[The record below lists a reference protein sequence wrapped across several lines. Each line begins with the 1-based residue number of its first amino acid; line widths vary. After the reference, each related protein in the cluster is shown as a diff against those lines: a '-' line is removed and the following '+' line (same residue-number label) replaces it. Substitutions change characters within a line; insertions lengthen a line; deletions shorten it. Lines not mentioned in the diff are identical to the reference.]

1 MRLKDSSA
9 GGSVV
14 FLTMFSVLSQLL
26 GFLYRVCLS
35 RMVGAQV
42 MGLYQLVMPVY
53 SVLMSIT
60 AIGLT
65 AAVSNFTSRYLAL
78 DNVRAVRQ
86 TVRSCMILLGCLMIP
101 VAAVTAALYDPISV
115 YLLGDARTQMGL
127 LLLLPCVAL
136 TGVENLHKHFF
147 YGSGQVRTPAV
158 VELLE
163 QVIRAGAVLGLL
175 ALFLPQNP
183 ERTVGLIVV
192 GMILCEI
199 FSSVTLVTFYRC
211 RLGRMGDG
219 GAGEQPRRLYRRV
232 AAIALP
238 VGATALLGNLMGAVN
253 AALIPQ
259 RLVAGGVRLEQAMS
273 DFGVLCGMTMP
284 MLSLPTVFLGA
295 LNLIM
300 VPRVAGNCAL
310 GRTDRANWEV
320 LRTLEMVSLIIL
332 PCMALMTV
340 VGSDLG
346 VLLFGES
353 KAGQYIVPLGVATA
367 CSCFQAVLS
376 GGLNAANHQGT
387 AALIA
392 LICDVVQ
399 LVLTA
404 LLMGRPGG
412 GMGGF
417 VIGVV
422 VSSVLGLA
430 LCGLAIRRHTGL
442 RVKLCRMLALPG
454 LATLLSWQLALLLH
468 NGLRQAQAP
477 QTVQVGSVLAFGA
490 VVYLSALC
498 AMGAGQN
505 GFFPRTGKNCVDKSK
520 QGRYNS

>member
-9 GGSVV
+9 GGNVV
-14 FLTMFSVLSQLL
+14 FLTVFSVLSQLL

-65 AAVSNFTSRYLAL
+65 AAVSNLTSRYLAL
-78 DNVRAVRQ
+78 DNVKAVRQ
-86 TVRSCMILLGCLMIP
+86 TVKKGIILLGCMMIP
-101 VAAVTAALYDPISV
+101 VAAVTAGLYDPISV
-115 YLLGDARTQMGL
+115 YLLGDARTQMSL

-136 TGVENLHKHFF
+136 TGVENIHKHFF
-147 YGSGQVRTPAV
+147 YGAGQVRPPAV

-163 QVIRAGAVLGLL
+163 QFIRAGAVLGLL
-175 ALFLPQNP
+175 MLFLPQNP

-192 GMILCEI
+192 GMIVCEI
-199 FSSVTLVTFYRC
+199 FSSSTLVILYR
-211 RLGRMGDG
+211 RRMGRMGAG
-219 GAGEQPRRLYRRV
+219 GTGEQSRRLYRRV
-232 AAIALP
+232 ATIALP

-259 RLVAGGVRLEQAMS
+259 RLVTGGMRLEQAMS

-300 VPRVAGNCAL
+300 VPRVAGSCAL
-310 GRTDRANWEV
+310 GRTDRANGEIM
-320 LRTLEMVSLIIL
+320 RTLETVSLIIL

-353 KAGQYIVPLGVATA
+353 KAGQYIVPLAVATA
-367 CSCFQAVLS
+367 CGCFQAVLS

-422 VSSVLGLA
+422 VSSVLGLV
-430 LCGLAIRRHTGL
+430 LCGRAVRHHTGL
-442 RVKLCRMLALPG
+442 RVRLWRMIALPG
-454 LATLLSWQLALLLH
+454 LATLLSWQLALLLC
-468 NGLRQAQAP
+468 NWLRQAQAP
-477 QTVQVGSVLAFGA
+477 QAVQVGAVLIFGA
-490 VVYLSALC
+490 MVYLSALC

-505 GFFPRTGKNCVDKSK
+505 GIFPHAGKNCVDKSK